1 MINEEEYQKLIKQ
14 EKPSFDQFSL
24 VRSKSEDDLPFYIQA
39 EEAVQIKQSFSN
51 LKLGTGL

>member
-1 MINEEEYQKLIKQ
+1 MISEEEYQKLIKQ